1 MWAADRIE
9 KLVPYLRRYARAATG
24 DTQAGDASVERVL
37 QKILVKALDNELEED
52 QVTREAIFQSLESDL
67 AQIIQGRAAKARRA
81 LLLIAVEGFPE
92 HVVRRVLG
100 VDADELTRLVELAEQ
115 NFAASTATSMLIIED
130 EPLISAQLKRLSEGL
145 GHKVIGVASTAA
157 RAVELQAEREP
168 DIVLCD
174 IHLAD
179 GSLGTDAIADMD
191 LPDSIPGVFITA
203 YPEEYLSNL
212 NQGPSY
218 LITKPFDP
226 EYVKAVI
233 GHALLNVQEGQKLA

>member
-24 DTQAGDASVERVL
+24 DTQIGDSSVERVL
-37 QKILVKALDNELEED
+37 KQILVKALENELDED
-52 QVTREAIFQSLESDL
+52 EVTREAIFKQLELDL
-67 AQIIQGRAAKARRA
+67 EQVVEGRAAKARRA

-92 HVVRRVLG
+92 NVARRVLG
-100 VDADELTRLVELAEQ
+100 VDQEELAQLVELAERD
-115 NFAASTATSMLIIED
+115 FAASTATSMLIVED

-145 GHKVIGVASTAA
+145 GHKVIGVASTAD
-157 RAVELQAEREP
+157 RAVELQSERQP

-179 GSLGTDAIADMD
+179 GSLGTDAIAAMN
-191 LPDSIPGVFITA
+191 LPDNVPVVFITA
-203 YPEEYLSNL
+203 YPEEYLSSL
-212 NQGPSY
+212 NEGPSY

-233 GHALLNVQEGQKLA
+233 GHALLNVQEGRRPA